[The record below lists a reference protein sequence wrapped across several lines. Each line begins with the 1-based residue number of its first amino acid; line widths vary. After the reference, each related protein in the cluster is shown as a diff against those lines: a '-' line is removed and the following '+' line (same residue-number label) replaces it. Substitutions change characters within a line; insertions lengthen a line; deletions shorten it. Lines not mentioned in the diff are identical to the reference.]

1 MHENNAIK
9 AYKSE
14 IIRQLEALN
23 IYKSEFSLIINVYAE
38 TLAERDRIYM
48 QYVDE
53 GAQPVIEK
61 VSDRGARNTGK
72 NPLLQAWTDLSE
84 LCRKLSNELGLSPAA
99 LKRLSDQKVT
109 PPKQQSPLEKVIEK
123 FEKQYG
129 SNAGNEV
136 NK

>member
-23 IYKSEFSLIINVYAE
+23 IFKAEFSLIINVYAE
-38 TLAERDRIYM
+38 TLAERDRIYK

-72 NPLLQAWTDLSE
+72 IPF
-84 LCRKLSNELGLSPAA
+84 C
-99 LKRLSDQKVT
+99 KRGQT
-109 PPKQQSPLEKVIEK
+109 
-123 FEKQYG
+123 
-129 SNAGNEV
+129 
-136 NK
+136 

>member
-1 MHENNAIK
+1 MHENKAIK
-9 AYKSE
+9 AYKEE
-14 IIRQLEALN
+14 IVSQLEALH
-23 IYKSEFSLIINVYAE
+23 IFKPEFSLIINVYAE
-38 TLAERDRIYM
+38 TLAERDRIYK

-99 LKRLSDQKVT
+99 LKRLSDQKIQ
-109 PPKQQSPLEKVIEK
+109 PPKQQTPLEKVIEK
-123 FEKQYG
+123 WEKQYG

-136 NK
+136 

>member
-9 AYKSE
+9 AYKEE
-14 IIRQLEALN
+14 IVSQLEALN

-38 TLAERDRIYM
+38 TLAERDRIYK

-123 FEKQYG
+123 WE
-129 SNAGNEV
+129 NNMAAMPEMR
-136 NK
+136 

>member
-1 MHENNAIK
+1 MHENKSIK
-9 AYKSE
+9 AYKSA
-14 IIRQLEALN
+14 IISQLETLHV
-23 IYKSEFSLIINVYAE
+23 YKAEFDLIISVFAQV
-38 TLAERDRIYM
+38 LAERDAVYA
-48 QYVDE
+48 QYIAE

-123 FEKQYG
+123 LEKQYG

-136 NK
+136 

>member
-9 AYKSE
+9 AYKEE

-38 TLAERDRIYM
+38 TLAERDRIYK

-61 VSDRGARNTGK
+61 TSDRGAKNFAK

-123 FEKQYG
+123 LEKQYG

-136 NK
+136 